1 MVSELA
7 ALSKRNE
14 YSALD
19 LDILSSNSDIIT
31 CLSYFADIL
40 RYARV
45 GVRISAGMVAHIGT
59 RFGGLGEPF
68 DVARTSCTVS
78 KDGCI
83 SNCMHLVRL

>member
-7 ALSKRNE
+7 ALSKRKE

-19 LDILSSNSDIIT
+19 LDCSVESVGIT
-31 CLSYFADIL
+31 AGFPYLVDIL

-45 GVRISAGMVAHIGT
+45 GVRISAGIVAHIGT
-59 RFGGLGEPF
+59 RFGVFGESF
-68 DVARTSCTVS
+68 DAVSTSCTTS

-83 SNCMHLVRL
+83 LN